1 MPIQKWNSRLLA
13 MAVTGLT
20 TLASLSG
27 VDADVRAVGIAA
39 VTVVA
44 VVAIAV
50 RDVLAPGA
58 PSATDDAVET
68 ATPYPGEH
76 HAR

>member
-13 MAVTGLT
+13 VAVTGLT
-20 TLASLSG
+20 TLASLPG

-44 VVAIAV
+44 VIAIAV
-50 RDVLAPGA
+50 RDVLAATA
-58 PSATDDAVET
+58 PADDAEQLDS
-68 ATPYPGEH
+68 YSGEH